1 MTTSTQQENP
11 FEAVLH
17 WLRSGYPDGIPPR
30 DYHPVLALL
39 RRSLTDDQLDKV
51 VDNLQ
56 DQISGPA
63 PTTAE
68 IRAAVA
74 EVARVEPDSE
84 EVQRVSARLAAA
96 GWPLANP

>member
-1 MTTSTQQENP
+1 MTTSTQHENP
-11 FEAVLH
+11 FEAVLN

-39 RRSLTDDQLDKV
+39 RRSLTDEQLDKV
-51 VDNLQ
+51 VDNLH

-74 EVARVEPDSE
+74 GGRSRIWSAGPSLFVDGFDARKE
-84 EVQRVSARLAAA
+84 A
-96 GWPLANP
+96 

>member
-1 MTTSTQQENP
+1 MTTTARHDNP

-17 WLRSGYPDGIPPR
+17 WLRSGYPEGIPPK

-51 VDNLQ
+51 VENLQ

-63 PTTAE
+63 VTTSQ
-68 IRAAVA
+68 IREAVA
-74 EVARVEPDSE
+74 EVARVEPDHHE
-84 EVQRVSARLAAA
+84 IQRVSARLAAA
-96 GWPLANP
+96 GWPLATP